1 METQCRGGHRA
12 AVCVR
17 GGVSQLALCRQSD
30 GRYPAR
36 QPAAAGGEQQHQGP
50 GGRGPGGRG
59 AHRHRRGH
67 GRLRPGLRAG
77 QLL

>member
-17 GGVSQLALCRQSD
+17 GGVSQLALRRQSD

-36 QPAAAGGEQQHQGP
+36 QPAAAGGVKKNTKKSP
-50 GGRGPGGRG
+50 MKNIAPSD
-59 AHRHRRGH
+59 
-67 GRLRPGLRAG
+67 LVFKKFLI
-77 QLL
+77 LL